1 MKLSIVIPS
10 RERGAYLR
18 HSLRTALAIDDPD
31 LEVIV
36 TDNQST
42 DNTESIVAEVDDPR
56 LKYVRTEARVSMR
69 QNFEN
74 GLRHASGDY
83 IIYFGDDDGILPGQ
97 FPFLRRILETEAPD
111 VLSWSLPTYGWP
123 IEGFGA
129 RTGTMRYE
137 RNRSFGPV
145 TELDTE
151 ALRGHMLACRQDRMA
166 PMPALY
172 HGCVSRAY
180 LEGLRGPTGEV
191 FNSGIPDVH
200 IAYRALL
207 RGGRLMHVRHPFSI
221 NGFSPASTGNAQHA
235 YASTDARSEPARRFM
250 AESDA
255 DPVRDVLQLNL
266 SVPLV
271 LFSTLETIRAT
282 FPETATATPDYT
294 AWYRHVLTSARPS
307 DTALVARL
315 QELLSAHAAR
325 TGTEAQ
331 FAAAEAAAK
340 TSGRAPG
347 GRFAKLAKRLARLR
361 EKVGSFR
368 ISVGIDDENT
378 ILTAARTSDRLLGQD
393 YGAVLDGRM
402 SQRDAWAALRARA
415 KG

>member
-1 MKLSIVIPS
+1 MKISIVIPS

-18 HSLRTALAIDDPD
+18 HSLQTALAIDDPD
-31 LEVIV
+31 LEVVI

-42 DNTESIVAEVDDPR
+42 DGTEAIAGEVDDPR

-74 GLRHASGDY
+74 GLRHATGDY
-83 IIYFGDDDGILPGQ
+83 VIYFGDDDGILPGQ

-129 RTGTMRYE
+129 KTGTMRYE
-137 RNRSFGPV
+137 RTRSFGPV
-145 TELDTE
+145 AALDTE
-151 ALRGHMLACRQDRMA
+151 ALRAHMLACRQDKMT

-200 IAYRALL
+200 IAYRALFK
-207 RGGRLMHVRHPFSI
+207 GGRLMHARHPFSI

-235 YASTDARSEPARRFM
+235 YASTDKRSEPAKRFM

-271 LFSTLETIRAT
+271 LFSTLETIRTT
-282 FPETATATPDYT
+282 FPETATPPPDYT

-307 DTALVARL
+307 DTALVQRIE
-315 QELLSAHAAR
+315 ELLSAHAAR

-331 FAAAEAAAK
+331 FTAARAAG
-340 TSGRAPG
+340 SAPE
-347 GRFAKLAKRLARLR
+347 GRFAKLGARLARLR
-361 EKVGSFR
+361 EKAGSFR
-368 ISVGIDDENT
+368 MSVGIGGENT

-402 SQRDAWAALRARA
+402 SQRDAWAALRSRA
-415 KG
+415 NG